1 MSAIEY
7 LCSVVSGVLCTIEV
21 SNFSDNNQVNILID
35 MDSTVQKNFPN
46 VEQLRRIVDEFVPF
60 YCNVS
65 LVFSYSFKDT
75 FGIIIRERFE
85 EDEYAVEENDNS
97 DFLFSEVLEDEIT
110 SKREDSAG
118 LLNDSYKE
126 NSNFLNDPRLLL
138 TNNIFLNSCN
148 GYDIITVNGVVVD
161 TLTYNF

>member
-1 MSAIEY
+1 M
-7 LCSVVSGVLCTIEV
+7 
-21 SNFSDNNQVNILID
+21 
-35 MDSTVQKNFPN
+35 
-46 VEQLRRIVDEFVPF
+46 DEFVPF

-97 DFLFSEVLEDEIT
+97 DFLFSEVLEDEII
-110 SKREDSAG
+110 SKREDSADI
-118 LLNDSYKE
+118 LNDSYKE
-126 NSNFLNDPRLLL
+126 NSNFLNNPRLLL

-148 GYDIITVNGVVVD
+148 GYDTITVNGVVVD